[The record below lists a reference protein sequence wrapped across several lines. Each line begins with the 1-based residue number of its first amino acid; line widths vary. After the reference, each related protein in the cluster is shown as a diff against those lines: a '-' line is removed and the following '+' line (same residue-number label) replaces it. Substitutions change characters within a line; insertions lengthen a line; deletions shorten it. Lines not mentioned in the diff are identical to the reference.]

1 MMNRKLQT
9 VLLLLLFMFC
19 GCAHYRL
26 RIPVALPS
34 DSDWRMY
41 GGGIGRNN
49 VAYDTITPPL
59 DSTWEYNAEAGFSP
73 STAVAAGNLLYIGNL
88 IGEIHTVTI
97 GTGKKAGV
105 YDFGS
110 AIVGTPIIEG
120 DMMYVALANDN
131 EGLKAYNL
139 NEAQVKWQRAVG
151 DIETSPLII
160 GNKLLATVLDGKLVC
175 VDKESGDIL
184 WTYQIAPGS
193 KTNLIHSSPASNGNT
208 VVFGC
213 DNGAV
218 YGVNVNTGQLQWN
231 AKTRSAVFSSPSI
244 RDGRVYLGS
253 TDSTFYA
260 LDVST
265 GKQLWAKHLPGK
277 IHNSQA
283 VDQNHVYTSVVGGEI
298 YCLNSDDGQIVWK
311 TNINGVIN
319 SSPILSGDALYI
331 GTLNKILYAIDA
343 HSGSILW
350 QYKTKGRI
358 KSMPIVFKNHLFLF
372 AEDRS
377 VISFEDNNRK

>member
-9 VLLLLLFMFC
+9 VLLLLLFIFF

-26 RIPVALPS
+26 RISSAFPGG
-34 DSDWRMY
+34 SDWRMY

-88 IGEIHTVTI
+88 IGEIHVVTI
-97 GTGKKAGV
+97 DAGEKIGL

-110 AIVGTPIIEG
+110 AIVGTPIIES
-120 DMMYVALANDN
+120 DMLYVALANDN

-139 NEAQVKWQRAVG
+139 SEAQVKWHKTIG

-160 GNKLLATVLDGKLVC
+160 ENKLLAAALDGKLIC

-184 WTYQIAPGS
+184 WTYRIAPPS

-218 YGVNVNTGQLQWN
+218 YGVNVNTGQLQWS

-244 RDGRVYLGS
+244 RDGKVYFGS

-260 LDVST
+260 LDAST
-265 GKQLWAKHLPGK
+265 GKQLWAKHLTGK

-283 VDQNHVYTSVVGGEI
+283 VDQYHVYTSVVGGEI

-311 TNINGVIN
+311 TNIAGVVN
-319 SSPILSGDALYI
+319 SSPILSGDVLYI
-331 GTLNKILYAIDA
+331 GTLNKILYAIDV
-343 HSGSILW
+343 HSGNILW
-350 QYKTKGRI
+350 QYKAKGRI

-372 AEDRS
+372 VEDRS
-377 VISFEDNNRK
+377 VISFEDNNLK